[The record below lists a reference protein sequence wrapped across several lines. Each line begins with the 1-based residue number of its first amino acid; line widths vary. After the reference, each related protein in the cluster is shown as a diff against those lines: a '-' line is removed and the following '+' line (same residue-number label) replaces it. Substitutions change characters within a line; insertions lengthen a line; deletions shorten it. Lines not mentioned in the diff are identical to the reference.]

1 MIIFH
6 FCGSVEMEEGE
17 TAFLGQVW
25 KDELAM
31 ELRLAQ
37 VLPFL
42 NTQQASS

>member
-6 FCGSVEMEEGE
+6 FCGSMEMVEGE
-17 TAFLGQVW
+17 TAFLAEIW

-42 NTQQASS
+42 NI

>member
-1 MIIFH
+1 MGNDNLSFS
-6 FCGSVEMEEGE
+6 GSVEMVEGE
-17 TAFLGQVW
+17 TAFLGEIW

-42 NTQQASS
+42 NI